1 MTTDEINAPEDK
13 ALAAEQ
19 WNLLLEEARAKIKP
33 VLRTMS
39 EEELD
44 SLCSDINDLEKD
56 KEVIIFKDA
65 FYEIMERNGITLEE
79 LRKI

>member
-1 MTTDEINAPEDK
+1 
-13 ALAAEQ
+13 
-19 WNLLLEEARAKIKP
+19 
-33 VLRTMS
+33 MS